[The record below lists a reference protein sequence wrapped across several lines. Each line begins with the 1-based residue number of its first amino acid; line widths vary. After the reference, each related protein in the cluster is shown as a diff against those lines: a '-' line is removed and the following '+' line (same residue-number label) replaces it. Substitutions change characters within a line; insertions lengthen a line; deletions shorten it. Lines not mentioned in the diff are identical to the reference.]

1 VFHYSPR
8 FAGNWIS
15 RAIIPRVDEGQ
26 DHRGEVDARFL
37 LANERTLLAW
47 VRTGLT
53 LMAAGIAARQFGKGV
68 ERHLLVTQ
76 VLLLLGTLAVV
87 AGGTRYLAA
96 DRAIRQG
103 RLPST
108 GTFPLVL
115 VGSVALVGA
124 SLMVASAVSG

>member
-1 VFHYSPR
+1 VFQYSPR

-26 DHRGEVDARFL
+26 DRGEVDARFL

-68 ERHLLVTQ
+68 ERHLLLTQ

-87 AGGTRYLAA
+87 AGGLRYLAA

-103 RLPST
+103 RLPAT
-108 GTFPLVL
+108 GSFPLVL
-115 VGSVALVGA
+115 VASVAVVGA
-124 SLMVASAVSG
+124 SLMIASAYAG